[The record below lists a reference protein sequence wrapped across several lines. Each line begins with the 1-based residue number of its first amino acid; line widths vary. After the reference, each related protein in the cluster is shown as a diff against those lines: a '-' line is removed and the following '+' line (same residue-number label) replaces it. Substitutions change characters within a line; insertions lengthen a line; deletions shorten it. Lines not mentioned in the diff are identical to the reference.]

1 MPQLCDVKVQMDES
15 FDIDALK
22 MPAVASQDMD
32 AEPPGFLPLQLLF
45 KDEYCVLQTKEGC
58 AFGILNKRVFRSLA
72 RLTCFPDLEY
82 TDLIAWNAWQERIFP
97 GGKDSK
103 RRCIGLDI
111 NISGP
116 RCELDATARGLS
128 RAQLFLQPPHYG
140 TSNLPYQ
147 NPQYLDLPGLVQVLE
162 LPIFSNSQTP
172 SAGAHTDSG
181 DNKALVEN
189 DGYPDF
195 DKILEELPRHDYLKE
210 AVVDI
215 RVTTKLLR

>member
-1 MPQLCDVKVQMDES
+1 VKVQIDES
-15 FDIDALK
+15 LDIDALK

-32 AEPPGFLPLQLLF
+32 TEPLGFLPLQLYF

-58 AFGILNKRVFRSLA
+58 AFGILNKRVFRSLT

-82 TDLIAWNAWQERIFP
+82 TALIARNAWQERIFP

-103 RRCIGLDI
+103 QRCIGLDI

-162 LPIFSNSQTP
+162 LPVFSNSQTP
-172 SAGAHTDSG
+172 NAGAHADSG

-215 RVTTKLLR
+215 RVMTKLLR